1 MTYGQPPVA
10 ALPPRKGQPQGAAR
24 TQTLLMFKSSYQL
37 CTIFGIP
44 IKLDISLIVLMFLMI
59 TSFGDPLFGIAAG
72 VVLLLSITLHEL
84 GHSLVAMAFGC
95 RVRDITLMML
105 GGCATLLSMP
115 RKAWQEFLVATA
127 GPAVSLMLALAGL
140 LAPHYAPGLRGF
152 PGGLVSYLGGL
163 NLVLFIFN
171 LLPAFPMDGGRIL
184 RSFLQQF
191 FMTRVK
197 ATWVAS
203 RIGRFIAILMGLS
216 VLYSLFTHQ
225 FEGYMMI
232 RLLIAFYI
240 YQSAEREYRMVLMEE
255 GAARRNPFA
264 GFPFFGST
272 TNTPPPDDG
281 KAVVSPPPYARG
293 GVTRVDVRKEE

>member
-1 MTYGQPPVA
+1 M
-10 ALPPRKGQPQGAAR
+10 L
-24 TQTLLMFKSSYQL
+24 KSSYQL
-37 CTIFGIP
+37 CTLFGIP

-59 TSFGDPLFGIAAG
+59 TNYGDPFYGIAAG
-72 VVLLLSITLHEL
+72 LVLLLSITLHEL

-105 GGCATLLSMP
+105 GGCATLMNMP

-127 GPAVSLMLALAGL
+127 GPAVSLVLALAGL
-140 LAPHYAPGLRGF
+140 WLPHHLPALKGTPGAFLYYQVGW
-152 PGGLVSYLGGL
+152 L
-163 NLVLFIFN
+163 NMALFIFN

-191 FMTRVK
+191 FMTRVR

-203 RIGRFIAILMGLS
+203 RIGRFIAILMALS
-216 VLYSLFTHQ
+216 VLYSLFAHK
-225 FEGYMMI
+225 FEGYMLI
-232 RLLIAFYI
+232 RLMIAYFV

-264 GFPFFGST
+264 GFPFFGPT
-272 TNTPPPDDG
+272 TSNTPPPDDG

-293 GVTRVDVRKEE
+293 GTTRVDVHKAD

>member
-1 MTYGQPPVA
+1 M
-10 ALPPRKGQPQGAAR
+10 L
-24 TQTLLMFKSSYQL
+24 KSSYQL
-37 CTIFGIP
+37 CTLFGIP
-44 IKLDISLIVLMFLMI
+44 IKLDISLLVLMFLMI
-59 TSFGDPLFGIAAG
+59 TNYGDPFYGIAAG

-115 RKAWQEFLVATA
+115 KRAWQEFLVAIA
-127 GPAVSLMLALAGL
+127 GPAVSLVLAILGL
-140 LAPHYAPGLRGF
+140 WLP
-152 PGGLVSYLGGL
+152 L
-163 NLVLFIFN
+163 NLPALKGTPGTFLYYQVGWLNLALFIFN

-203 RIGRFIAILMGLS
+203 RIGRFIAILMGFS
-216 VLYSLFTHQ
+216 VVYSFIAHK

-264 GFPFFGST
+264 GFPFFSST